1 MAQEPDSGS
10 LNAFLLN
17 LKRELEAF
25 REFHQVLATEQAAL
39 VNGDAEG
46 LMALAQRKNEQ
57 ALGLTQLADT
67 RNRYLTGTVGSTNQ
81 IGMEAW
87 LDIYDPADK
96 RGASKL
102 WRELI
107 DLARAAR
114 ELNQLNGQLIHTRLA
129 RNQQALAV
137 LLGANATTSN
147 LYGADGQSYST
158 APVATGRPLGKA

>member
-1 MAQEPDSGS
+1 MALEPDSGS
-10 LNAFLLN
+10 PNAFFLN

-25 REFHQVLATEQAAL
+25 REFHQILSTEQAAL
-39 VNGDAEG
+39 VNGDSEA
-46 LMALAQRKNEQ
+46 LIALAQRKNEQ
-57 ALGLTQLADT
+57 VLGLTQLADT
-67 RNRYLTGTVGSTNQ
+67 RNRYLSGTVGSTNQ

-107 DLARAAR
+107 DLARGAR

-129 RNQQALAV
+129 HNQQALAI

>member
-10 LNAFLLN
+10 LNAFLVN

-25 REFHQVLATEQAAL
+25 RQFHQILTTEQAAL
-39 VNGDAEG
+39 VNGDVES

-57 ALGLTQLADT
+57 VLNLTQFADI
-67 RNRYLTGTVGSTNQ
+67 RNHYLTGAVGSSNQ

-114 ELNQLNGQLIHTRLA
+114 ELNQMNGQLIHTRLSH
-129 RNQQALAV
+129 NQQALAV
-137 LLGANATTSN
+137 LLGANATSSN

-158 APVATGRPLGKA
+158 SPVATGRPLGKA